1 MKQANKVDFTGQ
13 TIYIGLDVHRK
24 SWSVSIYLEHF
35 EHKTFTQ
42 PPKVEVLVSYLK
54 RHFPG
59 AAYKAVYEAGYCGFW
74 IHDNLRQ
81 KGVDCIVVNPADIP
95 TTDKERT
102 RKSDQ
107 IDCRKLARALRAGQI
122 QGIWVPPRAKAEDRS
137 LVRTRQAMVKKQTR
151 CKNQIKGM
159 LYLYGLQVDSSTS
172 WSRNFIRSL
181 EALQLECESGN
192 LALKAYLSE
201 LVHLRQIIAKLNKDI
216 LSLARSDQY
225 SESVRLLKSI
235 PGIGTL
241 NAMILLT
248 EIGDIS
254 RFQGLDRLASYMGI
268 TPDSR
273 SSGDKESPGDLT
285 RRGNRHLR
293 YLLIESSWIAVR
305 KDPALAAAFNQMCM
319 RTLKTKA
326 IVKIAR
332 KLLNRIRFVLGNKV
346 QYLPMAA

>member
-13 TIYIGLDVHRK
+13 TIYVGLDVHRK
-24 SWSVSIYLEHF
+24 SWSVSIHLEHF

-42 PPKVEVLVSYLK
+42 PPKVEALVSYLK
-54 RHFPG
+54 HHFPG

-74 IHDNLRQ
+74 IHDNLR
-81 KGVDCIVVNPADIP
+81 KDGIECIVVNPADIP
-95 TTDKERT
+95 TTDKERI
-102 RKSDQ
+102 RKSDR
-107 IDCRKLARALRAGQI
+107 IDCRKLARSLRAGEL
-122 QGIWVPPRAKAEDRS
+122 QGIWVPSRVQAEERS
-137 LVRTRQAMVKKQTR
+137 LVRTRQALVKKQTR
-151 CKNQIKGM
+151 CKNQIKSM
-159 LYLYGLQVDSSTS
+159 LYLYGIEVDPFES
-172 WSRNFIRSL
+172 WSGRFIRSL
-181 EALQLECESGN
+181 EALRLATECGN
-192 LALKAYLSE
+192 IALK
-201 LVHLRQIIAKLNKDI
+201 VHLAELTNLRQFIARLNKDI
-216 LSLARSDQY
+216 LNLSRTERYKENVKLLRS
-225 SESVRLLKSI
+225 V

-248 EIGDIS
+248 EIGDVS

-273 SSGDKESPGDLT
+273 SSGEKESPGDLT

-293 YLLIESSWIAVR
+293 YLLIESAWIAVR
-305 KDPALAAAFNQMCM
+305 KDPALAAAFNKMCL